1 MKYLYQYF
9 VNLFFGIGILYSTSL
24 MIKKIQSYME
34 KKKEKEQQLNEILI
48 NLMVSSSNA
57 TWLLKRRK
65 ITFTMIMKEKMTDH
79 RPYHG

>member
-1 MKYLYQYF
+1 
-9 VNLFFGIGILYSTSL
+9 

-34 KKKEKEQQLNEILI
+34 KKKKKKEQQLNEILI

-65 ITFTMIMKEKMTDH
+65 ITFAMIMKEKMTDH